1 LDKLS
6 QLSFSFQNEEKYL
19 EEEFVL
25 LDENLAAR
33 NFLQKFFAQKDFN
46 SSELQSLILK
56 GERASGKTHLIS
68 IFVRKFGGEFL
79 NLTKISS
86 LNLASFFVQNR
97 FYIFENFNEIED
109 EELLLHLIN
118 SAREA
123 GSFLLLSASKKS
135 DFKLKDLVSR
145 LRNIVE
151 VEIKNPQIESL
162 EQLLINRLSRRQIR
176 PAQKLIKSVL
186 VEIKREYL
194 AVDEAVKNYFLPNP

>member
-1 LDKLS
+1 MS
-6 QLSFSFQNEEKYL
+6 QLSFSFHNEEKYL

-33 NFLQKFFAQKDFN
+33 SFLQKFFAQKDFN
-46 SSELQSLILK
+46 SSSLQSLILK
-56 GERASGKTHLIS
+56 GESASGKTHLLN

-79 NLTKISS
+79 DYAKISS
-86 LNLASFFVQNR
+86 LNLPDFLAQNR
-97 FYIFENFNEIED
+97 FYIFENFDETED

-123 GSFLLLSASKKS
+123 GSFLILSASKNGK
-135 DFKLKDLVSR
+135 FKLKDLVSR

-151 VEIKNPQIESL
+151 VEIKNPEIDSL

-176 PAQKLIKSVL
+176 PSQKLMKAVL
-186 VEIKREYL
+186 KEMRREYS
-194 AVDEAVKNYFLPNP
+194 AVDEAVENYFLPNP